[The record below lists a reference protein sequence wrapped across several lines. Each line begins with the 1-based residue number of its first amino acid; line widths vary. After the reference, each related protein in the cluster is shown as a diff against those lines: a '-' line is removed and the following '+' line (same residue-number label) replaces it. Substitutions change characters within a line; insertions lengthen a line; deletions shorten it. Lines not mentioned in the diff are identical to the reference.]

1 MRIIDVRD
9 VMRLRIKDGIAAF
22 VPGEEGEEG
31 RMNWRTVPGE
41 GIDRSDDFFPRW
53 MDDSVWSS
61 NERRCG

>member
-1 MRIIDVRD
+1 MRIVDVRD

-41 GIDRSDDFFPRW
+41 GID
-53 MDDSVWSS
+53 
-61 NERRCG
+61 

>member
-9 VMRLRIKDGIAAF
+9 VMRLRIKDGIAA
-22 VPGEEGEEG
+22 GEEGEEG

-41 GIDRSDDFFPRW
+41 GIDRNDDFFPRW